1 MMKLRNRIHSYDIR
15 HSLMDVLRFESPL
28 ASLQC
33 FSFQCFSF
41 VIPLFFFANVTW
53 TGLWLTPDQQGQ
65 QHMDR
70 GEFEA
75 AANSFRDPTR
85 QGVAWFR
92 AGEFEKAEQAFAR
105 DASADS
111 EFNRGNCLI
120 MQGKYEQAVERF
132 DRALELRP
140 DWEDATINREVAVAR
155 AERTKQEGG
164 DMGEQKIGADEIKF
178 DKKKSGG
185 QETETEAKAPLSSK
199 EMQAIWLRRVQTKPA
214 DFLKAKFSYQL
225 TFADRPMDA
234 KTAESQ

>member
-1 MMKLRNRIHSYDIR
+1 MMKLRNRIRSYDIR
-15 HSLMDVLRFESPL
+15 HSLMDTLRFESPL

-41 VIPLFFFANVTW
+41 VIPLFFIANVTW

-140 DWEDATINREVAVAR
+140 DWEDAIINREVAVAR

-164 DMGEQKIGADEIKF
+164 DMGN
-178 DKKKSGG
+178 KKLGPMKSNSTKRSPVGR
-185 QETETEAKAPLSSK
+185 KRRPK
-199 EMQAIWLRRVQTKPA
+199 LRPPCQVKRCKRFGCDAYKP
-214 DFLKAKFSYQL
+214 S
-225 TFADRPMDA
+225 RRI
-234 KTAESQ
+234 S